1 MNSSLLPPVVVVED
15 VTIRYGTVTAVS
27 SVSMTVS
34 AGEILAL
41 IGPDGAGK
49 TSLLRAIAGLQQVQQ
64 GKVQVL
70 GLDAWKHRRELHHQL
85 GYLAQHFALYG
96 DLSVN
101 ENLAFIGHLMGL
113 KHWQKRRT
121 LLLKRLGLARF
132 QERRAHALSG
142 GMKQKLALAASLM
155 HDPKLLVLDEP
166 TTGVDP
172 ISRREFWRLL
182 GEFVAEGL
190 TLIVATPYLDEAQR
204 AGRVV
209 LFHRGQVIAQGS
221 PQELTQPLQ
230 GRVVAVEGKPR
241 AELAAMLAA
250 LPGTMDVQPF
260 GLVFH
265 VVLQEGAPL
274 PEPHVFAERGVRLAR
289 LEAITPSLEDVFLF
303 KLRKAHGEPG
313 T

>member
-1 MNSSLLPPVVVVED
+1 MNSPLLPPVVVVEN
-15 VTIRYGTVTAVS
+15 VTIRYGTVMAVS
-27 SVSMTVS
+27 SVSMTVFP
-34 AGEILAL
+34 GEILAL

-49 TSLLRAIAGLQQVQQ
+49 TSLLRAIAGLQQVHQ
-64 GKVQVL
+64 GKVEVF
-70 GLDAWKHRRELHHQL
+70 GLDAWKHRRKLHHQL

-121 LLLKRLGLARF
+121 LLLERLGLARF
-132 QERRAHALSG
+132 RERRAHALSG

-190 TLIVATPYLDEAQR
+190 SLIVATPYLDEAQR
-204 AGRVV
+204 ASRVV

-221 PQELTQPLQ
+221 PQELAQTLQ
-230 GRVVAVEGKPR
+230 GQVVAVEGEPR
-241 AELAAMLAA
+241 AELAAMLAT
-250 LPGTMDVQPF
+250 LPGTLDVQPF
-260 GLVFH
+260 GLEFH

-274 PEPHVFAERGVRLAR
+274 PEPHVFADQGITLKR